1 MLKKIPYSLEQGTK
15 IGPYEVVDIL
25 GAGGF
30 SIVYLVKDAAGN
42 YFAAKE
48 YMPAGLAVREGFNQN
63 IELISEASR
72 GVFEYGVKQLE
83 QEASLLESLKHP
95 SILKVVECFNENNTT
110 YLISEYCKGKTLKQD
125 VLDYPD
131 KYNEVEIKR
140 IIYPILEAV
149 DELHTRGVLHRDIAP
164 DNIIVGHSGAPV
176 LIDLGSAVDRAGKV
190 ENTETTII
198 LKPGY
203 APLEQY
209 SETGLEGEWS
219 DIYSIGALLYFLVT
233 KKPPVASIS
242 RAIKDTH
249 SSLDIATYSAYS
261 EEFLSLIN
269 KCLLMEARSRPQT
282 LLELK
287 NIIRIDCTVCYHPTQ
302 NINTSGIKIS
312 PENVNEKAGCK
323 IEQVSSEKIEKSDS
337 TKANVKVGLF
347 AIKNKKYRNKVLLIM
362 TACALLSAL
371 YIFYEQNTINN
382 IASETL
388 ESERALEILSDLSE
402 NLQEEQF
409 SNLELYIGEVEQ
421 DGELHVATEDFN
433 EVARGED
440 SSAENNIELKINVDI
455 DSDLYAN
462 SIYIGRLHRGVNTI
476 SLTPGKYLIKLVSDD
491 LEEKTTEIELL
502 NDNAEELSFQM
513 ATVSEVKIQPVA
525 VKSVQKESVR
535 TVRKV
540 DVVSVGEVR
549 IAVVPWGEIL
559 VNGKS
564 FGVSPPIKLLKL
576 NAGKHKVEIKNPGFK
591 SFSTTIMVKEG
602 EVANIRH
609 QF

>member
-30 SIVYLVKDAAGN
+30 SIVYLVKDAAGS

-72 GVFEYGVKQLE
+72 GVFEYGMKQLE
-83 QEASLLESLKHP
+83 QEANLLESLKHP

-125 VLDYPD
+125 VLDYPE
-131 KYNEVEIKR
+131 KYNESEIKR

-176 LIDLGSAVDRAGKV
+176 LIDLGSAVDRAEKV

-233 KKPPVASIS
+233 KTPPVASIS

-269 KCLLMEARSRPQT
+269 KCLLMDSRSRPQA

-287 NIIRIDCTVCYHPTQ
+287 SIIRIDCTVHYHPTQ
-302 NINTSGIKIS
+302 NINTFGIKVT
-312 PENVNEKAGCK
+312 PENKEAGCK
-323 IEQVSSEKIEKSDS
+323 VQQVSSEKIEKIYS
-337 TKANVKVGLF
+337 TKANVKVDLF
-347 AIKNKKYRNKVLLIM
+347 TMKSKKYRNKVLLIM
-362 TACALLSAL
+362 TVCALLIAF
-371 YIFYEQNTINN
+371 YVFYEQNTINK
-382 IASETL
+382 IASEAL
-388 ESERALEILSDLSE
+388 ESEGASELLSDSSK
-402 NLQEEQF
+402 NLQDDQF
-409 SNLELYIGEVEQ
+409 SSLELHIEEVEQ
-421 DGELHVATEDFN
+421 DDELHEATEVFN
-433 EVARGED
+433 EAAGGED
-440 SSAENNIELKINVDI
+440 SSAESNIELKINVDT
-455 DSDLYAN
+455 DADLYAN
-462 SIYIGRLHRGVNTI
+462 SIYIDRLHTGVNTI
-476 SLTPGKYLIKLVSDD
+476 FLTPGKYFIKLVSDD

-502 NDNAEELSFQM
+502 NDSAKELSFQM
-513 ATVSEVKIQPVA
+513 AKIQPVA
-525 VKSVQKESVR
+525 VKSIQKEPIR

-564 FGVSPPIKLLKL
+564 FGVSPPVKLLKL
-576 NAGKHKVEIKNPGFK
+576 NVGKHKVEIKNPGFK